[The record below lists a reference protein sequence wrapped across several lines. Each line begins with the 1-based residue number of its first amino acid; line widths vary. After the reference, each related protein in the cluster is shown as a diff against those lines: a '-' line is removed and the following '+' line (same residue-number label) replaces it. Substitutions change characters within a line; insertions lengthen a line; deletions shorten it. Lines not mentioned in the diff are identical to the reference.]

1 MNKRKDCLSEQGLSL
16 LDEWRGFAC
25 DFKRYSLNTVR
36 SYSRDIRFFLVF
48 VEFHLGNKISLQS
61 LKNLK
66 PIDFRSWLADE
77 RKFGTSP
84 ESLARYV
91 SSVRE
96 FYNWLNE
103 KKSLANFSV
112 FSIQLPRK
120 KKKLPRPIS
129 EVNIMKLLSLTSENI
144 SIPWLAARNA
154 AVLLLLYGCGLRI
167 SEALGLKR
175 KNYPFGDFIKV
186 QGKGNKERIIPIIP
200 IVKTYIDKYV
210 DLCPFQK
217 MDCEHLFVG
226 KRGKKLNPRIVQQEI
241 SNLRLQLGLP
251 ATTTP
256 HALRH
261 SFATHLLSAGGD
273 LRTIQ
278 ELLGHVS
285 LTSTQIYTDVDEAR
299 LMKVYKETHPKA

>member
-16 LDEWRGFAC
+16 LDEWSRFAC

-129 EVNIMKLLSLTSENI
+129 EVNVMKLLSLTSKNR

-200 IVKTYIDKYV
+200 IVKSYIDKYV
-210 DLCPFQK
+210 ELCPFQK